1 MLGII
6 FQSRPRKQD
15 VNASDIARL
24 RLPNGL
30 GGSRHERR
38 VAAIAVKLFDLLQEQ
53 HGLTAEYRNLLRIAA
68 LLHDAGRVYGAQG
81 HDVRG
86 ARMVLEDRSIRLS
99 PRERRGAAYLVRFH
113 RGPVPACLQD
123 QDILLAGD
131 KHRKLRILLGILR
144 ASDALDSRRLVPTAI
159 IMKLGPRK
167 LRINCLV
174 ESSLKEAKRRLGGR
188 RKFALLESEMGFA
201 VKLQFKDLLPTA

>member
-1 MLGII
+1 MLEII

-15 VNASDIARL
+15 ANAPDTARL
-24 RLPNGL
+24 RLPGGL

-53 HGLTAEYRNLLRIAA
+53 HGLAAEYRNLLRVAA

-86 ARMVLEDRSIRLS
+86 AQMVLEDRSIRLS
-99 PRERRGAAYLVRFH
+99 HRERRGVAYLVRFH

-123 QDILLAGD
+123 QHILLPGD

-167 LRINCLV
+167 LRISCLV
-174 ESSLKEAKRRLGGR
+174 ESSLKEARRRLGSR

-201 VKLQFKDLLPTA
+201 VRLRFKELLPTG